1 MNELAMKL
9 GRPPQPGV
17 SSATRRV
24 RRRIRTSARRRRFR
38 ALRASTTHRRR
49 RRRRHR
55 STRAPPLTSSSL
67 RTARPGRTARRAS
80 TLFPSRPRGPSR
92 RPGVVLVPV
101 RVHRG
106 DIRQPIVLRVTRHR
120 AMSLTVSHPRTRP
133 LSSLFVSRL
142 SRLSPFALVSASSPA
157 SHRVIVIPSHRIA
170 SHRIASHHAR
180 IPRPPRTRPR
190 HSPSSRTRAKTRLG
204 HPRPPPSR
212 RAVLFRASP
221 SVVSRA
227 SDARRERRT
236 EHPLLR
242 SPSRFPRAPRARA
255 RVSTTSGRAFP
266 PSRPKSARPRRR
278 APVPRAHAVGRHDPR
293 FHRSRP
299 IGDPPPRAS
308 GLDPLATARART
320 RDDA

>member
-1 MNELAMKL
+1 
-9 GRPPQPGV
+9 
-17 SSATRRV
+17 
-24 RRRIRTSARRRRFR
+24 
-38 ALRASTTHRRR
+38 
-49 RRRRHR
+49 
-55 STRAPPLTSSSL
+55 
-67 RTARPGRTARRAS
+67 
-80 TLFPSRPRGPSR
+80 LFPSRPRGPSR

-157 SHRVIVIPSHRIA
+157 SHHRIASHPIASHRIA
-170 SHRIASHHAR
+170 SHRIASHRIASNHAR
-180 IPRPPRTRPR
+180 IPRPPRTRSR

-212 RAVLFRASP
+212 RSVLFRASP

-227 SDARRERRT
+227 SDARRERDGPNA
-236 EHPLLR
+236 PLLR

-255 RVSTTSGRAFP
+255 RVSTTSGRACP
-266 PSRPKSARPRRR
+266 PSRPTSTRPRRR
-278 APVPRAHAVGRHDPR
+278 APVGPSCPRGRSPR
-293 FHRSRP
+293 STVSPPSTTHR
-299 IGDPPPRAS
+299 
-308 GLDPLATARART
+308 
-320 RDDA
+320 